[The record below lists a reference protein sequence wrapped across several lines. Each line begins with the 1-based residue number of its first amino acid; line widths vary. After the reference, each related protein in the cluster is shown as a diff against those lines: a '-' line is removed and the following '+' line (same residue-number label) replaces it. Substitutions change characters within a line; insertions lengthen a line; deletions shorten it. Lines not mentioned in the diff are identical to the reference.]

1 MSKIFKLPEMI
12 KEKSIKTMKNP
23 PLYSCW
29 QHTGKG
35 DSYCFRTKKMN
46 NNKMIINNEFLIL
59 TI

>member
-1 MSKIFKLPEMI
+1 MSKIFKLPETKRDKFI
-12 KEKSIKTMKNP
+12 QTMKNP
-23 PLYSCW
+23 RLYSCW
-29 QHTGKG
+29 QHTGKE